1 MAKGTTT
8 NTSDVVVIGG
18 GLIGCTIALRL
29 AQAKQRVCVL
39 DRGQPGAEA
48 STAAAGMLAPQGE
61 AVDLDAFYEFCAA
74 SRDLYPEFIREIQ
87 ELSSER
93 IDYHRDG
100 TLVVGIEEHECQE
113 LERIYAAQSRLG
125 LSTELLKPEEAHAR
139 VKGLSPE
146 IQRALYIGGDHR
158 VDNERLTHA
167 VIKACRQLGVTIC
180 AGRPVRKLNLRGDR
194 VESVDAAYMSGEEAT
209 SRFAG
214 EQFVL
219 AAGCWSAALVEPLGI
234 KLPMQPCR
242 GQMIEFDAPEDL
254 PLVVR
259 AGHHYL
265 VPRSGKRIVAG
276 TTAEY
281 VGDAKGV
288 TGEGLRSIL
297 EGIERIA
304 PFVKNLHFRRA
315 WSGLRPDTADHLP
328 VLGHGEIQN
337 LLFAT
342 GHFRNGI
349 LLAPITA
356 EIIADVVVKGS
367 TSRSIEPYRLTRFR
381 L

>member
-194 VESVDAAYMSGEEAT
+194 VESVDAEIG
-209 SRFAG
+209 
-214 EQFVL
+214 
-219 AAGCWSAALVEPLGI
+219 
-234 KLPMQPCR
+234 
-242 GQMIEFDAPEDL
+242 
-254 PLVVR
+254 R
-259 AGHHYL
+259 AH
-265 VPRSGKRIVAG
+265 V
-276 TTAEY
+276 
-281 VGDAKGV
+281 
-288 TGEGLRSIL
+288 
-297 EGIERIA
+297 
-304 PFVKNLHFRRA
+304 
-315 WSGLRPDTADHLP
+315 
-328 VLGHGEIQN
+328 
-337 LLFAT
+337 
-342 GHFRNGI
+342 
-349 LLAPITA
+349 
-356 EIIADVVVKGS
+356 
-367 TSRSIEPYRLTRFR
+367 
-381 L
+381 